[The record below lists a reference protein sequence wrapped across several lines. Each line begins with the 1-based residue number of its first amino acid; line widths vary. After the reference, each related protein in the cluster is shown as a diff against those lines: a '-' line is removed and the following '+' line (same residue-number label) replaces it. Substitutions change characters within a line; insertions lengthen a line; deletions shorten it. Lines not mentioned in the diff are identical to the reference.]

1 MSMMTAEYA
10 ALMTMVLYCQLE
22 EEEKPADGRKCKRAT
37 SRFLLLLLLLL
48 EVSLTE
54 RQSRF

>member
-37 SRFLLLLLLLL
+37 SRFLLLLLLL